1 MASITSKIASS
12 SSLPKWEYNV
22 FLSFRGEDTRNNFTD
37 HLYAAL
43 DRKGIWTFRD
53 DERLERGK
61 PISPELLNAIEK
73 SKFAII
79 VLSRN
84 YASSSWCLD
93 ELVKIVECKEKTR
106 LTVLLVFYGVD
117 PSDVRNQRGSFA
129 EVFAKHEQF
138 IKNKEKLRLW
148 RAALTQVAN
157 FSGWDTRNKKESTI
171 IKEIAR
177 RLIGDLHCS
186 YSDEHGD
193 LVGMESRLEEM
204 ENLYLSMGLNDVHQG
219 FGEWVELVKQL
230 LQKSYM
236 IESVIILLAAVFLQM
251 SEKKVEMVV

>member
-12 SSLPKWEYNV
+12 SSSLPKWEYGV

-37 HLYAAL
+37 HLYTAL
-43 DRKGIWTFRD
+43 DQKGIRTFRD

-61 PISPELLNAIEK
+61 SISLELLNAIEK

-93 ELVKIVECKEKTR
+93 ELVKIVKCKEETW
-106 LTVLLVFYGVD
+106 LTILPVFHGVD

-129 EVFAKHEQF
+129 EAFAKHEEL
-138 IKNKEKLRLW
+138 IKNEEKLQSW

-157 FSGWDTRNKKESTI
+157 LSGWDTQNK
-171 IKEIAR
+171 
-177 RLIGDLHCS
+177 
-186 YSDEHGD
+186 
-193 LVGMESRLEEM
+193 
-204 ENLYLSMGLNDVHQG
+204 
-219 FGEWVELVKQL
+219 
-230 LQKSYM
+230 
-236 IESVIILLAAVFLQM
+236 
-251 SEKKVEMVV
+251 